1 MKYRFFSFKKKKKK
15 IELDR
20 FGTEF
25 HKNAIKLRNLP
36 IAVNCAE
43 YNEQS
48 FGKVKTPK
56 KPEAVSRTVR
66 Q

>member
-1 MKYRFFSFKKKKKK
+1 M
-15 IELDR
+15 DQT

-25 HKNAIKLRNLP
+25 DKRANKLRNLP
-36 IAVNCAE
+36 IAVNCEE

-48 FGKVKTPK
+48 FGTVKTPK
-56 KPEAVSRTVR
+56 KPEARNRAVR